1 MGEYPVKIDIEYE
14 KKASRLEVLIIR
26 WLYGF
31 VLLIVL
37 GVLAIVAN
45 IGIFIQW
52 FHILILGRR
61 NQGIHNFV
69 AGFFRFYTR
78 TYGYLLLLTD
88 KRPPISFD

>member
-45 IGIFIQW
+45 IGKYRHLYPVVPYTDSWQEKPGHPQFR
-52 FHILILGRR
+52 GRVFQVLYEDLR
-61 NQGIHNFV
+61 LPVIAH
-69 AGFFRFYTR
+69 
-78 TYGYLLLLTD
+78 
-88 KRPPISFD
+88 